1 MRTGTRIPLCLY
13 SLTMIGGVPKGSS
26 LAELDNGSTQ
36 LNDCHA
42 EVRSVG
48 TDKEVGHANL
58 VHEHQDSS

>member
-1 MRTGTRIPLCLY
+1 
-13 SLTMIGGVPKGSS
+13 MIGGVPKVSS

-42 EVRSVG
+42 EVRSAG